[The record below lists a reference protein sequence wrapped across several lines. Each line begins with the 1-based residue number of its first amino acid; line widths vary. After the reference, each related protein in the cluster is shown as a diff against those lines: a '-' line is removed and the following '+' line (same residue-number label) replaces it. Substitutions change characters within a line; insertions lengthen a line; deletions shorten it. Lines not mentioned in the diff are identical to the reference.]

1 VTFVC
6 AGVRISA
13 FVSADDKK
21 PQQKSIVGFL
31 QQGTS
36 GPSQAIAP
44 SSAKESVSHRS
55 TETETPA
62 ARSHPLAFEQSPRK
76 VPGLPVWASGRTE
89 SQRQQ
94 VDAVAVEKPKPP
106 QSFFQ
111 RAYAK
116 KLQLLQQVQSSGAGA
131 DKGQLSVCSGFDQR
145 GTDHESEHE
154 SVLGSST
161 HLSVTTN
168 AADVGVAPP
177 REEACSASA
186 SACATYE
193 SLTCPVCFAEV
204 RTTDLDVFN
213 RHIDR
218 CLSGVAANKPHGPAD
233 TDSEMSDGERDGRL
247 EGSPAKD
254 EWIEEEEEEEEE
266 GEEDK
271 ERQKKSKP
279 EPDDDLDDFK
289 ICETRHRSRVSR
301 REDEPRVHTS
311 QEASS
316 STSHL
321 ESHPPSH
328 EGSAALLVC
337 PVCQVPQNTND
348 LALLNRHVDLCLNRE
363 VLHKLGE
370 GASSSKLLSSSVQR
384 PITAKK
390 SKGDGE
396 CVVSG
401 GAVLFI
407 IGLLCPNIRPGP
419 WFCPIFPKG
428 ICHQFCSLQD
438 CRNHGIQT
446 VAK

>member
-1 VTFVC
+1 MTFVC
-6 AGVRISA
+6 AGVRIST
-13 FVSADDKK
+13 FVSADDKT

-62 ARSHPLAFEQSPRK
+62 ARSHPLAFEQPE
-76 VPGLPVWASGRTE
+76 TE
-89 SQRQQ
+89 SQRQR

-116 KLQLLQQVQSSGAGA
+116 KLQQQVQSSGAGA

-186 SACATYE
+186 SACASHA

-254 EWIEEEEEEEEE
+254 EWIEIEEEEE

-271 ERQKKSKP
+271 ARQKKSKP

-301 REDEPRVHTS
+301 CEDEPRVRTS

-337 PVCQVPQNTND
+337 PVCQVPQDTND
-348 LALLNRHVDLCLNRE
+348 LALLNRHVDLCLNQE

-370 GASSSKLLSSSVQR
+370 RASSSRLLSPASPSVQR